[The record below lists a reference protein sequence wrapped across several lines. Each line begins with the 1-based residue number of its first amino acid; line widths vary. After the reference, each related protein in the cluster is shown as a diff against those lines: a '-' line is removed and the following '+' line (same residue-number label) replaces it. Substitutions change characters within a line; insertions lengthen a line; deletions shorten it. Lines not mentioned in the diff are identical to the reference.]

1 MSDEPPAP
9 GLGHN
14 ATSPRAPLNFPGRG
28 AGRARLAEQLRVDHA
43 GELGAVWIYRGQR
56 AVFDAARGKADIAG
70 QLQEMEGH
78 EAVHLKA
85 FDAILNARQLR
96 PTLMTPLWRLAGFA
110 LGAGTALLGEKAA
123 HACTEA
129 VETVIEGH
137 YADQIKDLHAREP
150 DLADQLATFRTD
162 ELAHRDHAIAAGAR
176 SAPGYTLLST
186 VIQAGCRAAIKLAEK
201 V

>member
-1 MSDEPPAP
+1 MTESPAP

-14 ATSPRAPLNFPGRG
+14 ARAPQREPLNFPGRG
-28 AGRARLAEQLRVDHA
+28 AGRARLAQQLRVDHA

-56 AVFDAARGKADIAG
+56 AVFDAVRNKDDIAG
-70 QLQEMEGH
+70 QLKEMEGH

-85 FDAILNARQLR
+85 FDALLLDRRVR
-96 PTLMTPLWRLAGFA
+96 PTLMAPLWRLAGFA

-137 YADQIKDLHAREP
+137 YADQIRELKPREP
-150 DLADQLATFRTD
+150 ELADQLSKFRND
-162 ELAHRDHAIAAGAR
+162 ELAHRDHAVAAGAR
-176 SAPGYTLLST
+176 SAPGYGVLAA
-186 VIQAGCRAAIKLAEK
+186 VIQAGCRTAIKLAERI
-201 V
+201 

>member
-1 MSDEPPAP
+1 MSEAVAP

-14 ATSPRAPLNFPGRG
+14 ARAPRGPLNFPGRG

-56 AVFDAARGKADIAG
+56 AVFGAARGKAHIAA
-70 QLQEMEGH
+70 QVKEMEGH
-78 EAVHLKA
+78 EAVHLAA
-85 FDAILNARQLR
+85 FDALLNERRIR
-96 PTLMTPLWRLAGFA
+96 PTLMAPLWRLAGFA
-110 LGAGTALLGEKAA
+110 LGAGTALMGEKAA

-137 YADQIKDLHAREP
+137 YADQIAELSAREP
-150 DLADQLATFRTD
+150 DLADQLARFRAD
-162 ELAHRDHAIAAGAR
+162 ELSHRDHAIAGGAR
-176 SAPGYTLLST
+176 SAPGYGPLAA
-186 VIQAGCRAAIKLAEK
+186 VIQAGCRVAIKLAEK

>member
-1 MSDEPPAP
+1 MSDAPAAP

-14 ATSPRAPLNFPGRG
+14 TPPPRAPLNFPGRG
-28 AGRARLAEQLRVDHA
+28 AGRARLAEQLRVDQA

-56 AVFDAARGKADIAG
+56 AVFDAAYNKREIAA
-70 QLQEMEGH
+70 QLKEMEEH
-78 EAVHLKA
+78 EAVHLRA
-85 FDAILNARQLR
+85 FDALLNSRRVR

-129 VETVIEGH
+129 VETVIEAH
-137 YADQIKDLHAREP
+137 YADQIRDLEPREP
-150 DLADQLATFRTD
+150 ELADQLERFRAD

-176 SAPGYTLLST
+176 SAPGYSLLST
-186 VIQAGCRAAIKLAEK
+186 VIQAGCRAAIRLAEK
-201 V
+201 I

>member
-1 MSDEPPAP
+1 MSDSPPAP

-14 ATSPRAPLNFPGRG
+14 AKTPRAPLNFPGRG

-43 GELGAVWIYRGQR
+43 GELGAVWIYKGQR
-56 AVFDAARGKADIAG
+56 AVFDAARGKGDIAG
-70 QLQEMEGH
+70 QVREMEGH
-78 EAVHLKA
+78 EAVHLQA
-85 FDAILNARQLR
+85 FDALLNARNVR

-137 YADQIKDLHAREP
+137 YADQIRDLSVREP
-150 DLADQLATFRTD
+150 GLADQLATFRAD
-162 ELAHRDHAIAAGAR
+162 ELAHRDHAVAAGAR
-176 SAPGYTLLST
+176 SAPGYGLLST
-186 VIQAGCRAAIKLAEK
+186 VIQAGCRVAIKLAEK